1 MVIHLKYFFN
11 RKLKAKNA
19 SMVMKWQNSLSAK
32 YSSGCV
38 RAIRGLFQK
47 SLDLAVKLGLLQNNI
62 AKQVGNVKK
71 VIQKMDFWRKE
82 EAEKVFSTFDIS
94 GYYDKFAFTLI
105 YTLFMTGPRIGKN
118 KSYNGMI
125 LISLRKL

>member
-1 MVIHLKYFFN
+1 
-11 RKLKAKNA
+11 
-19 SMVMKWQNSLSAK
+19 MKWQNSLSAK